1 MNDMTKKE
9 LVESLK
15 NVPDD
20 AVILAVDC
28 WKSGIRYGA
37 YWGSD
42 NEFEFIE
49 NIMQDAKY
57 VPLSNH
63 FKLSDYIDKPQE
75 FNLELAKKIVS
86 GEISGKIETNG
97 NYPITI
103 ISINEKDEY
112 PITTEV
118 INLRGGKDTI
128 LYDKNGAPI
137 GNWKGFEQNL
147 HLTIK
152 IK

>member
-1 MNDMTKKE
+1 MTKKE
-9 LVESLK
+9 LIESLK

-20 AVILAVDC
+20 AVILAVQH
-28 WKSGIRYGA
+28 WKNEIYYGA
-37 YWGSD
+37 YWGTD

-49 NIMQDAKY
+49 DIMQGAKY
-57 VPLSNH
+57 VPLSSN
-63 FKLSDYIDKPQE
+63 FKLSDYIDKHQE

-112 PITTEV
+112 PITAEV
-118 INLRGGKDTI
+118 TNLRGGKDTI
-128 LYDKNGAPI
+128 LYDKNGAP
-137 GNWKGFEQNL
+137 KGWDGFKQNL
-147 HLTIK
+147 RLTIK
-152 IK
+152 ISK